1 MATMLVSQQDWKTTD
16 GYYTQLSAGV
26 LLGVSHVR
34 PVGDASLCRL
44 CRGLAVRKPP

>member
-34 PVGDASLCRL
+34 TLVSLS
-44 CRGLAVRKPP
+44 V